1 MESKLLTGIQAL
13 VDIQRQWNALWLRS
27 DVTYPGVRAEN
38 LAHWMQQFETDR
50 ELKLATVW
58 DQERLVAALPLH
70 DKVGKFGMQIWS
82 LTCNCWADAGD
93 VMLDQEYP
101 SEDLCD
107 ALVNALGTDVWN
119 LLKLGSIAVETPRWQ
134 SFIGALRSKGHRLRE
149 SVGDAIALTDVLHDW
164 PAYQASWS
172 GNHRA
177 AVKKSIKRLKSM
189 GDLQAE
195 CFRTGEEAE
204 LNSILEA
211 CFLVEDRTW
220 KGENGTSIVKSD
232 MQDYFHEE
240 ARIMMQNDM
249 LHLWQLKLDG
259 QLIAFEYC
267 PVAKGV
273 VYSNKISFDP
283 DHSRNS
289 PGNVLRFFQHEF
301 YQQQSQYHLFDMMG
315 ITCKNKA
322 KWSTRVY
329 ATGNVTAAKGI
340 RGNVALAIANWS
352 KPPVSEVEELPPLG
366 ARSYLETA
374 SSQSAPDHE
383 QPPVAIAIDLAP
395 TTDSSNPPV
404 GS

>member
-13 VDIQRQWNALWLRS
+13 VDIQDEWNALWLRA
-27 DVTYPGVRAEN
+27 DVTYPGSRAEN
-38 LAHWMQQFETDR
+38 IAIWMQQFEPDR

-58 DQERLVAALPLH
+58 EQERLVAALPLY
-70 DKVGKFGMQIWS
+70 DKARELGTAVWS

-93 VMLDQEYP
+93 LLLDPEHSSQ
-101 SEDLCD
+101 DLCK
-107 ALVNALGTDVWN
+107 ALVSVLDKDVWS
-119 LLKLGSIAVETPRWQ
+119 LLKLKSIPTGTSRWH
-134 SFIGALRSKGHRLRE
+134 SFIGALRSNGHRLRE
-149 SVGDAIALTDVLHDW
+149 SVGDAIALTDVLNDW

-177 AVKKSIKRLKSM
+177 AVKKGIKRLKSM

-211 CFLVEDRTW
+211 CFLLEDRTW
-220 KGENGTSIVKSD
+220 KGESGTSIIKSD
-232 MQDYFHEE
+232 MQNYFRDE
-240 ARIMMQNDM
+240 ARLMMQNDM

-301 YQQQSQYHLFDMMG
+301 YQQESQYHLFDMMG

-322 KWSTRVY
+322 KWATRVY
-329 ATGNVTAAKGI
+329 ATGNITVAKGF
-340 RGNVALAIANWS
+340 RGNAALTLANWS
-352 KPPVSEVEELPPLG
+352 KPPVSESETLPPLG
-366 ARSYLETA
+366 AKRYLETA
-374 SSQSAPDHE
+374 SSQSVPNDV
-383 QPPVAIAIDLAP
+383 QPAVGIVLET
-395 TTDSSNPPV
+395 TTDCTSPTVNS
-404 GS
+404 

>member
-13 VDIQRQWNALWLRS
+13 VDIQDEWNALWLRA
-27 DVTYPGVRAEN
+27 DVTYPGSRAEN
-38 LAHWMQQFETDR
+38 IAIWMQQFEPDR
-50 ELKLATVW
+50 ELKLVTAW
-58 DQERLVAALPLH
+58 EQERLVAALPLY
-70 DKVGKFGMQIWS
+70 DKARKLGTAVWS

-93 VMLDQEYP
+93 LLLDPEHP
-101 SEDLCD
+101 SQDLCK
-107 ALVNALGTDVWN
+107 ALVSVLDKDVWS
-119 LLKLGSIAVETPRWQ
+119 LLKLKSIPTGTSRWH
-134 SFIGALRSKGHRLRE
+134 SFIGALRSNGHRLRE
-149 SVGDAIALTDVLHDW
+149 SVGDAIALTDVLNDW

-177 AVKKSIKRLKSM
+177 AVKKGIKRLKSM

-211 CFLVEDRTW
+211 CFLLEDRTW
-220 KGENGTSIVKSD
+220 KGESGTSIIKSD
-232 MQDYFHEE
+232 MQNYFRDE
-240 ARIMMQNDM
+240 ARLMMQNDM

-301 YQQQSQYHLFDMMG
+301 YQQESQYHLFDMMG

-322 KWSTRVY
+322 KWATRVY
-329 ATGNVTAAKGI
+329 ATGNITVAKGF
-340 RGNVALAIANWS
+340 RGNAALTVANWS
-352 KPPVSEVEELPPLG
+352 MPPVTESETLPPLG
-366 ARSYLETA
+366 AKRYLETA
-374 SSQSAPDHE
+374 SSQSVPNDV
-383 QPPVAIAIDLAP
+383 QPAVGIVLET
-395 TTDSSNPPV
+395 TTDCTSPTVNS
-404 GS
+404 

>member
-1 MESKLLTGIQAL
+1 METKLLTGTQSL
-13 VDIQRQWNALWLRS
+13 FDIQDEWNALWLRAE
-27 DVTYPGVRAEN
+27 VTYPGGRAEN
-38 LAHWMQQFETDR
+38 IAIWMEQFETDR

-58 DQERLVAALPLH
+58 EQERLVAALPLY
-70 DKVGKFGMQIWS
+70 DKERKFGSTVWS

-93 VMLDQEYP
+93 LLLDPKHSSQN
-101 SEDLCD
+101 LCE
-107 ALVNALGTDVWN
+107 AIVSVLGKDTWS
-119 LLKLGSIAVETPRWQ
+119 LLQLKSIATETPRWQ
-134 SFIGALRSKGHRLRE
+134 SFIGALRSNGHRLRE
-149 SVGDAIALTDVLHDW
+149 SVGDAIALTDVLNDW

-177 AVKKSIKRLKSM
+177 AVKKGIKRLKSM

-211 CFLVEDRTW
+211 CFLLEDRTW
-220 KGENGTSIVKSD
+220 KGESGTSIVKSD
-232 MQDYFHEE
+232 MQDYFRNE
-240 ARIMMQNDM
+240 ARLMMQNKM

-289 PGNVLRFFQHEF
+289 PGNVLRFFQHEL
-301 YQQQSQYHLFDMMG
+301 YQQESQYHLFDMMG

-322 KWSTRVY
+322 KWATRVY
-329 ATGNVTAAKGI
+329 ATGNITAAKGF
-340 RGNVALAIANWS
+340 RGNMALTLANWS
-352 KPPVSEVEELPPLG
+352 KPPVSEVEPLPPLG
-366 ARSYLETA
+366 AKRYLETA
-374 SSQSAPDHE
+374 SSQSVSDDVQPAPIVLGPSTDCTT
-383 QPPVAIAIDLAP
+383 PPVN
-395 TTDSSNPPV
+395 S
-404 GS
+404 

>member
-1 MESKLLTGIQAL
+1 MESKLLTGTQAL
-13 VDIQRQWNALWLRS
+13 VEIQHQWNELWLRS
-27 DVTYPGVRAEN
+27 DVTYPGKRAEN
-38 LAHWMQQFETDR
+38 IALWMQQFEVGR
-50 ELKLATVW
+50 ELKLVTLW
-58 DQERLVAALPLH
+58 EQKRLVAALPLY
-70 DKVGKFGMQIWS
+70 DRERKFGMSVWS
-82 LTCNCWADAGD
+82 LTSNCWADAGD
-93 VMLDQEYP
+93 LLLDPDYP

-107 ALVNALGTDVWN
+107 ALVGALGKDAWN
-119 LLKLGSIAVETPRWQ
+119 LLKLDSIATETPRWQ
-134 SFIGALRSKGHRLRE
+134 SFIGALRSKGHTLRE
-149 SVGDAIALTDVLHDW
+149 SVGGAVALTDVLQDW

-177 AVKKSIKRLKSM
+177 AVKKGIKRLKSI

-195 CFRTGEEAE
+195 CFRSGEEAE

-211 CFLVEDRTW
+211 CFLLEDRTW
-220 KGENGTSIVKSD
+220 KGESGTSIVKSD
-232 MQDYFHEE
+232 MQDYFRKE

-315 ITCKNKA
+315 ITCKNKS
-322 KWSTRVY
+322 KWATRVY
-329 ATGNVTAAKGI
+329 ATGNVTVAKGTK
-340 RGNVALAIANWS
+340 GKAALALGNWS
-352 KPPVSEVEELPPLG
+352 KPPVSEVEPLPPLG
-366 ARSYLETA
+366 AKRYLETA
-374 SSQSAPDHE
+374 NSQPVSESVPPAIVLE
-383 QPPVAIAIDLAP
+383 QTIDCAQQPVN
-395 TTDSSNPPV
+395 S
-404 GS
+404 

>member
-1 MESKLLTGIQAL
+1 METKLLTGAQAL
-13 VDIQRQWNALWLRS
+13 VDIQDEWNALWSRA

-38 LAHWMQQFETDR
+38 IAIWMQQFETDR
-50 ELKLATVW
+50 ELKLVTVW
-58 DQERLVAALPLH
+58 EQEQLVAALPLY
-70 DKVGKFGMQIWS
+70 DKERKFGSAVWS
-82 LTCNCWADAGD
+82 LTCNCWADSGD
-93 VMLDQEYP
+93 LLLDPEHP
-101 SEDLCD
+101 SQDLCE
-107 ALVNALGTDVWN
+107 ALVSVLGKDAWS
-119 LLKLGSIAVETPRWQ
+119 LLQLKSIATETPRWQ
-134 SFIGALRSKGHRLRE
+134 SFIGVLRSNGHRLRE
-149 SVGDAIALTDVLHDW
+149 SVGDAIALTDVLNDW

-177 AVKKSIKRLKSM
+177 AVKKGIKRLKSL

-211 CFLVEDRTW
+211 CFLLEDRTW
-220 KGENGTSIVKSD
+220 KGESGTSIVKSD
-232 MQDYFHEE
+232 MQDYFRKE
-240 ARIMMQNDM
+240 ARIMMQNEM

-301 YQQQSQYHLFDMMG
+301 YQQESQYHLFDMMG

-322 KWSTRVY
+322 KWATRVY
-329 ATGNVTAAKGI
+329 ATGNITAAKGI
-340 RGNVALAIANWS
+340 RGNAALTLANLC
-352 KPPVSEVEELPPLG
+352 KPPVSEAEPLPPLG
-366 ARSYLETA
+366 AKRYLETA
-374 SSQSAPDHE
+374 SSQPAPDHE
-383 QPPVAIAIDLAP
+383 QPAAPIVLGP
-395 TTDSSNPPV
+395 TTDCTNNPPV
-404 GS
+404 NS

>member
-1 MESKLLTGIQAL
+1 METKLLTGAQAL
-13 VDIQRQWNALWLRS
+13 VDIKDEWNALWSRA

-38 LAHWMQQFETDR
+38 IAIWMQQFETDR
-50 ELKLATVW
+50 ELKLVTVW
-58 DQERLVAALPLH
+58 EQEQLVAALPLY
-70 DKVGKFGMQIWS
+70 DKERKFGSAVWS
-82 LTCNCWADAGD
+82 LTCNCWADSGD
-93 VMLDQEYP
+93 LLLDPEHP
-101 SEDLCD
+101 SQDLCE
-107 ALVNALGTDVWN
+107 ALVSVLGKDAWS
-119 LLKLGSIAVETPRWQ
+119 LLQLKSIATETPRWQ
-134 SFIGALRSKGHRLRE
+134 SFIGVLRSNGHRLRE
-149 SVGDAIALTDVLHDW
+149 SVGDAIALTDVLNDW

-177 AVKKSIKRLKSM
+177 AVKKGIKRLKSL

-211 CFLVEDRTW
+211 CFLLEDRTW
-220 KGENGTSIVKSD
+220 KGESGTSIVKSD
-232 MQDYFHEE
+232 MQDYFRKE
-240 ARIMMQNDM
+240 ARIMMQNEM

-301 YQQQSQYHLFDMMG
+301 YQQESQYHLFDMMG

-322 KWSTRVY
+322 KWATRVY
-329 ATGNVTAAKGI
+329 ATGNITAAKGI
-340 RGNVALAIANWS
+340 RGNAALTLANLC
-352 KPPVSEVEELPPLG
+352 KPPVSEAEPLPPLG
-366 ARSYLETA
+366 AKRYLETA
-374 SSQSAPDHE
+374 SSQPAPDHE
-383 QPPVAIAIDLAP
+383 QPAAPIVLGP
-395 TTDSSNPPV
+395 TTDCTNNPPV
-404 GS
+404 NS

>member
-1 MESKLLTGIQAL
+1 METKLLTGTQSL
-13 VDIQRQWNALWLRS
+13 FDIQDEWNALWLRAE
-27 DVTYPGVRAEN
+27 VTYPGGRAEN
-38 LAHWMQQFETDR
+38 IAIWMEQFETDR

-58 DQERLVAALPLH
+58 EQERLVAALPLY
-70 DKVGKFGMQIWS
+70 DKERKFGSTVWS

-93 VMLDQEYP
+93 LLLDPKHSSQN
-101 SEDLCD
+101 LCE
-107 ALVNALGTDVWN
+107 AIVSVLGKDTWS
-119 LLKLGSIAVETPRWQ
+119 LLQLKSIATETPRWQ
-134 SFIGALRSKGHRLRE
+134 SFIGALRSNGHRLRE
-149 SVGDAIALTDVLHDW
+149 SVGDAIALTDVLNDW

-177 AVKKSIKRLKSM
+177 AVKKGIKRLKSM

-211 CFLVEDRTW
+211 CFLLEDRTW
-220 KGENGTSIVKSD
+220 KGESGTSIVKSD
-232 MQDYFHEE
+232 MQDYFRNE
-240 ARIMMQNDM
+240 ARLMMQNEM

-289 PGNVLRFFQHEF
+289 PGNVLRFFQHEL
-301 YQQQSQYHLFDMMG
+301 YQQESQYHLFDMMG

-322 KWSTRVY
+322 KWATRVY
-329 ATGNVTAAKGI
+329 ATGNITAAKGF
-340 RGNVALAIANWS
+340 RGNMALTLANWS
-352 KPPVSEVEELPPLG
+352 KPPVSEVEPLPPLG
-366 ARSYLETA
+366 AKRYLETA
-374 SSQSAPDHE
+374 SSQSVSDDVQPAPIVLGPSTDCTT
-383 QPPVAIAIDLAP
+383 PPVN
-395 TTDSSNPPV
+395 S
-404 GS
+404 

>member
-1 MESKLLTGIQAL
+1 MEAKLLTGTQSL
-13 VDIQRQWNALWLRS
+13 VDIQHQWNELWSRAA
-27 DVTYPGVRAEN
+27 VTYPGGRAEN
-38 LAHWMQQFETDR
+38 IAIWLQQFETER
-50 ELKLATVW
+50 ELKLVTVW
-58 DQERLVAALPLH
+58 EQERLVAALPLY
-70 DKVGKFGMQIWS
+70 DKERKFGMPVWS

-93 VMLDQEYP
+93 LLLDPEY
-101 SEDLCD
+101 SSQALCG
-107 ALVNALGTDVWN
+107 ALVGALGKDAWN
-119 LLKLGSIAVETPRWQ
+119 LLKLESIATETPRWQ

-149 SVGDAIALTDVLHDW
+149 SVGDAIALTDVLHNW
-164 PAYQASWS
+164 AAYQASWS

-177 AVKKSIKRLKSM
+177 AVKKGIKRLKSI

-211 CFLVEDRTW
+211 CFLLEDRTW
-220 KGENGTSIVKSD
+220 KGESGTSIIKSD
-232 MQDYFHEE
+232 MQDYFRNE

-322 KWSTRVY
+322 KWATRVY
-329 ATGNVTAAKGI
+329 SSGNVTVAKGI
-340 RGNVALAIANWS
+340 RGTVVLALGNLS
-352 KPPVSEVEELPPLG
+352 KPPVVEVEPLPPLG
-366 ARSYLETA
+366 AKRYLETVSSEPASEQVQPVVVFGQATDCAQQPA
-374 SSQSAPDHE
+374 SS
-383 QPPVAIAIDLAP
+383 
-395 TTDSSNPPV
+395 
-404 GS
+404 